1 MKKSSEKARQRRW
14 LLKAERRLTQLLEL
28 HKLFTSFTVS
38 RGAEAQKADEDFL
51 GFNDVG
57 IMCLL
62 ATSTVMTRHI
72 SAMRH
77 LLSAGYPV
85 QAMILLRPLIE
96 SWFYLVMFFEEPAK
110 AEDYFKSPT
119 DSRSKPKYKPYQVKD
134 ICLNVIRTSDV
145 PHSERFA
152 ALIAEQYRIACD
164 MVHMSNSLL
173 YASFAV
179 FSGEKHIPFD
189 GSSHSDE
196 NLYVAYGR
204 ILHVSSAFWITLL
217 MRFLINDK
225 HEYTG
230 QVIQGITDYF
240 YPTFDLVGEADLLF
254 ESSMN

>member
-1 MKKSSEKARQRRW
+1 MKKNDEKDRQSW
-14 LLKAERRLTQLLEL
+14 LLEAERRLTQLLEL
-28 HKLFTSFTVS
+28 HKLFASYTVS

-77 LLSAGYPV
+77 LLSAMYPV

-96 SWFYLVMFFEEPAK
+96 SWFYLVMFFEDPAK

-134 ICLNVIRTSDV
+134 ICLKVIRTSDV
-145 PHSERFA
+145 PRSELFA
-152 ALIAEQYRIACD
+152 TLIAEQYRIACD
-164 MVHMSNSLL
+164 MVHMSNSLM
-173 YASFAV
+173 YSSIAV

-189 GSSHSDE
+189 GSSQSDE

-225 HEYTG
+225 HEYTR
-230 QVIQGITDYF
+230 QVIESITDYF
-240 YPTFDLVGEADLLF
+240 YPTFELVGKADLRF
-254 ESSMN
+254 EG